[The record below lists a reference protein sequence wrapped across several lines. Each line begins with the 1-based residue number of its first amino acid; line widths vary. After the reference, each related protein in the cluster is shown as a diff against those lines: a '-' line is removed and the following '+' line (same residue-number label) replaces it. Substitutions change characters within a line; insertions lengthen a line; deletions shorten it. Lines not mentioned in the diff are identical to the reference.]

1 MDYSRN
7 SLPTMTASEK
17 SWGMRY
23 LLFQICFLSSLLQ
36 LFNRLLPHP
45 LSGALLNFLYF
56 SINCIA
62 CLVIFSRFLR
72 KNLLRLSRSV
82 RQTLIYTL
90 IGFVAYWSCSS
101 LLTIAI
107 TALFPGYVNLNDSQI
122 WVLTGSDPV
131 FMFLG
136 TVLLAPIAEELLHR
150 GLIFGNLYGRNPVT
164 AYALSA
170 LIFSAI
176 HVLSY
181 LGIYP
186 TGYLLLALVQYLP
199 AGLIFA
205 WSYQRSGSIFTPM
218 LIHIINNGLVILTMR

>member
-17 SWGMRY
+17 SWGVRY

-72 KNLLRLSRSV
+72 KNLLRISRSV

-90 IGFVAYWSCSS
+90 AGFVAYWSCSS

-107 TALFPGYVNLNDSQI
+107 TALFPGYVNLNDRQI

-186 TGYLLLALVQYLP
+186 AGYLLLALVQYLP